1 MIGTLP
7 AVQIRFYAKTGDSRM
22 AHRNFS
28 MIEYFNRRAD
38 SWTPRLAF
46 RGETKADWEAW
57 RGTALEKLIDVLGEF
72 PEPVDPAPEVV
83 YSVEDNGLV
92 RERVIFDSE
101 DHMSVPCVILKPA
114 DMLNDGSSP
123 AILCS
128 HGHGPFGKEP
138 VAGNASSEAM
148 RANMARH
155 NYNYAEQMARRG
167 FLTISPD
174 LRCFG
179 ERSDGSDPY
188 PGRDRCNVHFVRGAV
203 MGIYTLTL
211 NIWDMMRSI
220 DYLQSRPEV
229 DPERI
234 GMMGLSQGGTMTTF
248 TAAIEPRI
256 RAADIIGYLN
266 PWAEFGIENANFC
279 GSQIVPEV
287 YRYLDTHD
295 IAGLIA
301 PRPLLVEMG
310 VHDTTFPIEDM
321 LSGFEGVKRIYA
333 AAEASEH
340 LWADIHPGEH
350 AFAANKAFDFF
361 HRYL

>member
-1 MIGTLP
+1 
-7 AVQIRFYAKTGDSRM
+7 
-22 AHRNFS
+22 
-28 MIEYFNRRAD
+28 
-38 SWTPRLAF
+38 
-46 RGETKADWEAW
+46 
-57 RGTALEKLIDVLGEF
+57 
-72 PEPVDPAPEVV
+72 
-83 YSVEDNGLV
+83 
-92 RERVIFDSE
+92 
-101 DHMSVPCVILKPA
+101 
-114 DMLNDGSSP
+114 
-123 AILCS
+123 
-128 HGHGPFGKEP
+128 
-138 VAGNASSEAM
+138 M
-148 RANMARH
+148 RANMSRH

-234 GMMGLSQGGTMTTF
+234 GMMGLSQGGTMTTY

-256 RAADIIGYLN
+256 KAADIIGYLN
-266 PWAEFGIENANFC
+266 PWAEFGIANANFC

-350 AFAANKAFDFF
+350 AFAANKAFEFF